1 MKIKVDVSYTEK
13 VIYREEIIFDE
24 DQDDFIKEMKKEYD
38 LVCKEHG
45 LEMDISFEDFVKSN
59 FYEFISI
66 TDYLSFST
74 KNIVETYDF
83 DYEIENLEIE
93 KIND

>member
-24 DQDDFIKEMKKEYD
+24 EQDGFIKEMKKEYD
-38 LVCKEHG
+38 LACKEHG
-45 LEMDISFEDFVKSN
+45 LEMDLSFEDFVKSN

-74 KNIVETYDF
+74 ENIVESYDF
-83 DYEIENLEIE
+83 DYEIENVEIE
-93 KIND
+93 K

>member
-13 VIYREEIIFDE
+13 VIYREEIVFDE
-24 DQDDFIKEMKKEYD
+24 EQDGFIKNMKKEYD
-38 LVCKEHG
+38 FACKECG
-45 LEMDISFEDFVKSN
+45 LKDISFEDFVRIN

-66 TDYLSFST
+66 TDYLNFSRE
-74 KNIVETYDF
+74 NIAETYDF

-93 KIND
+93 K